1 MHFRHL
7 QLKHVCQWD
16 VGVGHA
22 LFSRKWEAR
31 GGAPLN
37 LTRTKAVL
45 AVESGLS
52 LVHFSEQRAM
62 APPPVYGESC
72 CWDPLGTCTRA
83 QASCNSALL
92 CCRYSTHHWSAET
105 SLTPCNGKTCTS
117 QSLNA
122 DVKRVSRKTCTD
134 QISIGLMPI
143 HVHETLKGIFRIAS
157 SVSALIT
164 SGDQHPCLTGHAPT
178 PINEE
183 PSKISHSALNCLR
196 PVHGSSHL

>member
-1 MHFRHL
+1 MLPLWGYPEPPDQIALLFRHL

-134 QISIGLMPI
+134 QISIGRHRPDA
-143 HVHETLKGIFRIAS
+143 HPCARDLKGDIPYCIVCKRLNHFWW
-157 SVSALIT
+157 
-164 SGDQHPCLTGHAPT
+164 PT
-178 PINEE
+178 PVSYRACTDPHKWRTE
-183 PSKISHSALNCLR
+183 
-196 PVHGSSHL
+196 